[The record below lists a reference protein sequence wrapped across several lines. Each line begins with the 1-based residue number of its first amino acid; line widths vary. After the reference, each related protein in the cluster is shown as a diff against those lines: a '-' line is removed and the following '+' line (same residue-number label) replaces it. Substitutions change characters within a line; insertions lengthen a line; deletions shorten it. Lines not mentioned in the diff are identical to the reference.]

1 MKVTVKVFATL
12 RDIMERETD
21 IDVADGTTVS
31 QLLQSLCDRYG
42 KLRSELFESS
52 DVLKPYI
59 NILKNGRNISFLKD
73 LDTRLDD
80 GDQIAIFPPV
90 AGG

>member
-1 MKVTVKVFATL
+1 MRVTVKVFATL

-21 IDVADGTTVS
+21 VDVADGTTVS
-31 QLLQSLCDRYG
+31 QLLQMLCDRYG
-42 KLRSELFESS
+42 KLRSELFDSPG
-52 DVLKPYI
+52 VLKPYI